1 MKNILT
7 LTILFLPLIVS
18 AQKPFNR
25 STVEIIDKY
34 EMSVKRIGGTPENF
48 MMSLV
53 RRIDQTEK
61 DTVVGVNI
69 ELQST
74 KKSDLITASGFT
86 ITSNLDVAVSSSKV
100 QRVEFKKGSM
110 LLSAEEFL
118 RLIDFFNETIAIKN
132 TAPAHDTG
140 WQLLIENR
148 FTLIFLYESKALYKW
163 KYYMRLDDAEFEL
176 NYESA
181 IEMFKKMRAFRD
193 LMGKGL

>member
-1 MKNILT
+1 MKITFT
-7 LTILFLPLIVS
+7 LSAIFLSLIVL

-74 KKSDLITASGFT
+74 QKSDLITASGFT

-140 WQLLIENR
+140 WQ
-148 FTLIFLYESKALYKW
+148 
-163 KYYMRLDDAEFEL
+163 
-176 NYESA
+176 
-181 IEMFKKMRAFRD
+181 
-193 LMGKGL
+193 